1 MLLMHFRKPSARE
14 QDPRGSK
21 PSTVQGPD
29 YGPQAIAVFEVAADH
44 SIHLANPK
52 TIESV
57 FETAADTSEQRYLY
71 ILRA

>member
-1 MLLMHFRKPSARE
+1 
-14 QDPRGSK
+14 
-21 PSTVQGPD
+21 VQGPD